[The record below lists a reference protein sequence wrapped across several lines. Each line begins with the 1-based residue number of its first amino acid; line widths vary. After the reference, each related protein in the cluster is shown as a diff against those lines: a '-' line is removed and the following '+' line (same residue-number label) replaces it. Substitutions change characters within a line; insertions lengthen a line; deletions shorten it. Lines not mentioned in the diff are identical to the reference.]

1 MPNQYCS
8 ILKATSIFGGTQFI
22 QILVGLVRSKF
33 VALLIGTVGMG
44 LNSIYTTSLWVFIT
58 IFGMGVNMSVVKDLS
73 KAYEQND
80 RQRYANVTIAFR
92 RLLFVLSM
100 AGTLVVM
107 LFSPLLSRWS
117 FGDSEHVLSFCALSF
132 LLFFTLLSQ
141 GNTAVLVSSR
151 CIKSVAVCSLVGSIV
166 SLLVAV
172 PFFYFM
178 RLEGVVPGIVFSA
191 MGNYLVTY
199 VFARKVDIAKTTQSI
214 KEWWS
219 ISYPL
224 MTLGFAM
231 VISSLLSSLVNYL
244 INLSI
249 SRIGSLS
256 DLGLYGA
263 GFAITIQTLTM
274 VFASMGSDYFPRLSG
289 VMNDKVR
296 MNQTM
301 NEQSEVVLLLSVPL
315 LSVFMLVSPL
325 VVRLLLSEEFLPV
338 TAFIR
343 VLCLGMLLRAA
354 SYALGYASFAKGD
367 RKVYLL
373 LEGVYGNLSN
383 LVFSVSMYYW
393 WGLTGLAW
401 SFVVNYIIYYIVVRT
416 VDNRRYGYEASN
428 GLNLL
433 ILISVI
439 SIVLLLG
446 LSFVLPRLW
455 YYVIGG
461 VVTVILC
468 ICYLRMLNNKTGV
481 VNILLCR
488 IRNYANH

>member
-1 MPNQYCS
+1 MSSQYQS

-44 LNSIYTTSLWVFIT
+44 LNSIYTSSLWVFIT

-73 KAYEQND
+73 NAYEQND
-80 RQRYANVTIAFR
+80 WQRYAIITIAFR
-92 RLLFVLSM
+92 RLLFVLSI
-100 AGTLVVM
+100 AGTVFVM
-107 LFSPLLSRWS
+107 LFSPLLSEWS
-117 FGDSEHVLSFCALSF
+117 FGDRKHVFSFCALSF

-151 CIKSVAVCSLVGSIV
+151 RIKSVATCTLIGSIV
-166 SLLVAV
+166 SLLVSI

-191 MGNYLVTY
+191 MGNYVVTY
-199 VFARKVDIAKTTQSI
+199 IFARKVEIVKVFQSM

-219 ISYPL
+219 LSWPL
-224 MTLGFAM
+224 ITLGFAM
-231 VISSLLSSLVNYL
+231 VVSSLLASLVNYL
-244 INLSI
+244 INLYI
-249 SRIGSLS
+249 TRYGSLS

-301 NEQSEVVLLLSVPL
+301 NEQTEVVLLLSVPIL
-315 LSVFMLVSPL
+315 LVFMLFSPL
-325 VVRLLLSEEFLPV
+325 VVRILLSEEFLPV
-338 TAFIR
+338 TSFVR

-354 SYALGYASFAKGD
+354 SYTLGYASFAKGD
-367 RKVYLL
+367 RKVYFL
-373 LEGVYGNLSN
+373 LEGVYGNFSN
-383 LVFSVSMYYW
+383 LMFSVIMYYL

-401 SFVVNYIIYYIVVRT
+401 SFVCHYILYYIIVRV
-416 VDNRRYGYEASN
+416 VDNKRYGYRTSN
-428 GLNLL
+428 SVNKL
-433 ILISVI
+433 ILLSVLQMFA
-439 SIVLLLG
+439 LLAMSYL
-446 LSFVLPRLW
+446 LPKLW
-455 YYVIGG
+455 YYLIGS
-461 VVTVILC
+461 VVTMVVC
-468 ICYLRMLNNKTGV
+468 VFYFKSLNDKTGF
-481 VNILLCR
+481 VNAILCR
-488 IRNYANH
+488 IKK